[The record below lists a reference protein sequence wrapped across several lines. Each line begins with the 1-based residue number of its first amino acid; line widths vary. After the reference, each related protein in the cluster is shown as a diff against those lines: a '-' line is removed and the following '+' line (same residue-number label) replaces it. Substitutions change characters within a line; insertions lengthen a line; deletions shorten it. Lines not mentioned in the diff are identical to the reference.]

1 MFNFFNGLGSKL
13 KIINSNK
20 ETIISQMVW
29 NDKNKLFFEF
39 SWKVK
44 KIDFKTKIYFSLSL
58 FNISEGGGFEKKKK
72 MSG

>member
-1 MFNFFNGLGSKL
+1 MN
-13 KIINSNK
+13 
-20 ETIISQMVW
+20 
-29 NDKNKLFFEF
+29 KNKIFFEF

-72 MSG
+72 NVWVVITDKKILKFCVKAPQLNNVCFNWND